1 MKKFYTN
8 KRIRWVFAAAGVCVF
23 VLVLEA
29 YKNLQYVY
37 KDNKL
42 LRAQVEEMIFF
53 ERIYNH
59 VQAVDSGQRIYLRSD
74 NEDLLDRYY
83 FGIAG
88 LKRDSA
94 KLKGIAV
101 NADSTQGEIIQILA
115 GLLRNKYNYAISTV
129 GERRLSSYDS
139 LGALQNDKQNKWLS
153 DSIQYQILKLQRSHR
168 KNLLNESENRQN
180 FSENLSYQF
189 YILAFLFLVFLV
201 TAYYMINR
209 DFKRISKAEQQ
220 LKFNASVLRN
230 VSDAI
235 VTTDVSNKITN
246 WNSYAEQL
254 YGHTEAEVLGLEA
267 NDVFGIKSGEDLL
280 TEIKNPGSERD
291 FWKGELVHY
300 HKDGSLIDIDATVSS
315 IIDDNLQKAGL
326 VRVLRDITE
335 RKQTAAKLQRLTAHL
350 GEEVKIKAAELTNV
364 FERITDAF
372 IALDNEWNYTY
383 VNKKAAELHQRP
395 GNLLLGTNIW
405 KEYPELVE
413 EPFYQALNNAKI
425 TGEAQR
431 AELYYFK
438 TGQWFEDLIYPSADG
453 ISVYYHDITD
463 KKNAQLNLQ
472 VAHEKLSYHINNTPM
487 GFVELDKDFHI
498 KQWSKRAAEI
508 FGWSQ
513 EDLFDKEMLMTKL
526 VYAEDLPQVV
536 ENIDEIF
543 SGKLY
548 SSLLQIRNNK
558 KSGEVVYCDWY
569 ISVLRDEHS
578 KFAGVMCMVQDITER
593 KQIQRNLEEAEFK
606 FRSLV
611 EQSMV
616 GVYIVQSDK
625 FTYVNPRL
633 EELTGYSANEMID
646 KLSVSDI
653 IIPEDRPKII
663 QNLSQRLKGNMKSM
677 NYELRGLKKNGEIF
691 YAEVFGSLTQYLG
704 KPAIIGT
711 LIDITIKNESVA
723 RIQESEEAL
732 RKSNE
737 RFMLVAKAT
746 NDAVWDW
753 NIPENRIWGNEV
765 FSGFFNIPAGTE
777 VGFEEFKR
785 RLHPDDRAAMEL
797 GQHLAFENRQT
808 IVTEKFRFLNSDG
821 GYLTINDRANIVY
834 DEQGKPIRMLGAMQ
848 DITEQMNNEQQIL
861 LEKELS
867 DTIINSLPGVFY
879 LYNKKG
885 QFYRWNRNFN
895 EVTGYADEE
904 IRNLHPLELFDEDE
918 KVLLSQK
925 IAEVF
930 ASGEDFVEAHLMCKD
945 GTKIPYYFTGSVIQ
959 YEGEI
964 CLMGV
969 GLDISDRVRSQDELN
984 KSEEKYRTII
994 EQASDGIFIS
1004 DLTGKYEDI
1013 NSKGVKLTGYTKEEL
1028 LGINLFDLMPPEDV
1042 VNNPPKLN
1050 QIMEGNV
1057 VLNERVLRT
1066 KSGELIEIEVSA
1078 KLLADGRFIGIVRD
1092 ITERKRT
1099 QEALRKSEEKY
1110 RLLFNQ
1116 NPTPMW
1122 MLSLPDNQFLDVNSA
1137 AIKFYGYS
1145 KQEFLQMKGHE
1156 IAVQKSVY
1164 HQPSA
1169 LDELVTGKDFAGVF
1183 DHRKKDGST
1192 IKVNMIAHNIMYE
1205 GKDAVLVLANDVT
1218 EKILAEEALNKS
1230 HQQLRQLATHL
1241 EKVRETERTHIARE
1255 IHDELGQQLTGL
1267 KMDISWLNRKIKN
1280 QDEEVH
1286 SKIAETIQ
1294 LIDTTVKTVRRIATE
1309 LRPSILDDLGLVA
1322 ALEWQSEEF
1331 EKRFEIKCAFKS
1343 NVVEARVGADLAT
1356 GIFRI
1361 YQECLTNVL
1370 RHSQAVM
1377 VSSFLR
1383 IEDRILRFT
1392 ITDNGKGF
1400 IATDIENKKTLGLL
1414 GMKERTNLL
1423 GGTYEITSN
1432 PGEGTSVL
1440 IVVPLSN
1447 S

>member
-1 MKKFYTN
+1 MRFVNRDN
-8 KRIRWVFAAAGVCVF
+8 KR
-23 VLVLEA
+23 
-29 YKNLQYVY
+29 
-37 KDNKL
+37 
-42 LRAQVEEMIFF
+42 LRAQVEEMLFF
-53 ERIYNH
+53 ERIYYH
-59 VQAVDSGQRIYLRSD
+59 VQAVDSGQRIYLRND

-88 LKRDSA
+88 LKRDTA
-94 KLKGIAV
+94 KLKDIAA
-101 NADSTQGEIIQILA
+101 NADKTQGEIIKRLA
-115 GLLRNKYNYAISTV
+115 GLLDNKYNYAINTID
-129 GERRLSSYDS
+129 ERRLSAYDS
-139 LGALQNDKQNKWLS
+139 LGALEKDKQNKLLS
-153 DSIQYQILKLQRSHR
+153 DSIRYQIASLQHYHR
-168 KNLLNESENRQN
+168 ENLLKASENRQR
-180 FSENLSYQF
+180 FSEELSYQF
-189 YILAFLFLVFLV
+189 YILALLFLVFLL

-209 DFKRISKAEQQ
+209 DFKRISKAENQ

-230 VSDAI
+230 VSDPI
-235 VTTDVSNKITN
+235 VTTDVANKITN
-246 WNSYAEQL
+246 WNIYAEQL
-254 YGHTEAEVLGLEA
+254 YGYTEAEVLGLDA
-267 NDVFGIKSGEDLL
+267 NDVFGIKAGEDLL
-280 TEIKNPGSERD
+280 MEIKNPGSDKD
-291 FWKGELVHY
+291 FWKGELVHC
-300 HKDGSLIDIDATVSS
+300 HKDGTLIDIDATVSS

-335 RKQTAAKLQRLTAHL
+335 RKQTAEKLQRLTTHL
-350 GEEVKIKAAELTNV
+350 EEEVKIKAAELNNV

-372 IALDNEWNYTY
+372 IALDNDWNYTY
-383 VNKKAAELHQRP
+383 VNTKAAELHKRP
-395 GNLLLGTNIW
+395 INSLVGSNIW

-413 EPFYQALNNAKI
+413 EQFYTALHTAKS
-425 TGEAQR
+425 TGVAQR
-431 AELYYFK
+431 AELYYSK

-453 ISVYYHDITD
+453 MSVYYHDITE
-463 KKNAQLNLQ
+463 KKTAELSLQ

-487 GFVELDKDFHI
+487 GFVELDKDFQI
-498 KQWSKRAAEI
+498 KQWSKRATEI
-508 FGWSQ
+508 FGWGK
-513 EDLFDKEMLMTKL
+513 EELFDKEMLMSKL
-526 VYAEDLPQVV
+526 VHPDDLPIVV
-536 ENIDEIF
+536 ETIDFIF
-543 SGKLY
+543 SGKPY
-548 SSLLQIRNNK
+548 NSLLQIRNNK
-558 KSGEVVYCDWY
+558 KSGELIYCDWY
-569 ISVLRDEHS
+569 ISVLKDEHG
-578 KFAGVMCMVQDITER
+578 KFGGVMCLVQDITER

-633 EELTGYSANEMID
+633 EELTGYSASEMID

-711 LIDITIKNESVA
+711 LIDITEKNESVA
-723 RIQESEEAL
+723 KIQESQEAL

-746 NDAVWDW
+746 NDAIWDW
-753 NIPENRIWGNEV
+753 NIEEDRIWGNEV
-765 FSGFFNIPAGTE
+765 FSSFFDIPAATE
-777 VGFEEFKR
+777 VSFEEFKGR
-785 RLHPDDRAAMEL
+785 VHPDDRAAMEL
-797 GQHLAFENRQT
+797 SQNLAFENRKT
-808 IVTEKFRFLNSDG
+808 IVTEKFRFLKSDG
-821 GYLTINDRANIVY
+821 GYLTINDRANILY

-848 DITEQMNNEQQIL
+848 DITDQMKNEEQIL

-867 DTIINSLPGVFY
+867 DSIVNSLPGVFY
-879 LYNKKG
+879 LYNREG
-885 QFYRWNRNFN
+885 RFYRWNKNLI
-895 EVTGYADEE
+895 EVTGYSNEE
-904 IRNLHPLELFDEDE
+904 IMSLHPLDLFDEDD
-918 KVLLSQK
+918 KGLLTQK
-925 IAEVF
+925 IESVF
-930 ASGEDFVEAHLMCKD
+930 EFGEDFVEAHLLCKD
-945 GTKIPYYFTGSVIQ
+945 GSKIPFYFTGRVIQ
-959 YEGEI
+959 YEGEV

-969 GLDISDRVRSQDELN
+969 GLDISDRVRSQEELN

-1004 DLTGKYEDI
+1004 DLNGNYEDI
-1013 NSKGVKLTGYTKEEL
+1013 NSKGVKLTGYSKEEL
-1028 LGINLFDLMPPEDV
+1028 LKINLFDLMPPEDI

-1050 QIMEGNV
+1050 KIMQGNV

-1122 MLSLPDNQFLDVNSA
+1122 MLSWPGNQFLDVNNA

-1145 KQEFLQMKGHE
+1145 KQEFLQMSGHE
-1156 IAVQKSVY
+1156 ISLQINSNQTNAI
-1164 HQPSA
+1164 PEGLA
-1169 LDELVTGKDFAGVF
+1169 NRKDFTGISE
-1183 DHRKKDGST
+1183 HIKKDGST
-1192 IKVNMIAHNIMYE
+1192 VKVNIVAHNIVYE
-1205 GKDAVLVLANDVT
+1205 GSDAVLVLANDVT
-1218 EKILAEEALNKS
+1218 EKILAEEALKKS
-1230 HQQLRQLATHL
+1230 HKELRQLATHL

-1280 QDEEVH
+1280 QDTEVH
-1286 SKIAETIQ
+1286 LKIAETIE

-1309 LRPSILDDLGLVA
+1309 LRPSILDDLGLIA

-1331 EKRFEIKCAFKS
+1331 EKRFEIKCVFKS
-1343 NVVEARVGADLAT
+1343 NVAEAQIGAELAT

-1361 YQECLTNVL
+1361 YQESLTNVL
-1370 RHSQAVM
+1370 RHSEGTM

-1392 ITDNGKGF
+1392 IKDNGKGF

-1423 GGTYEITSN
+1423 GGTYEITSS

-1440 IVVPLSN
+1440 IIVPLSN
-1447 S
+1447 T

>member
-8 KRIRWVFAAAGVCVF
+8 IRIRWIFAAAGICVF

-29 YKNLQYVY
+29 YKNLRYVY
-37 KDNKL
+37 KDNKR
-42 LRAQVEEMIFF
+42 LRSQVEEMITF
-53 ERIYNH
+53 ERIYIH
-59 VQAVDSGQRIYLRSD
+59 VQAVDSGQRTYLRND

-88 LKRDSA
+88 LKRDSV
-94 KLKGIAV
+94 KLKAIAI
-101 NADSTQGEIIQILA
+101 NADSTQGKIINRLA
-115 GLLRNKYNYAISTV
+115 SLLNNKYNYAINTIE
-129 GERRLSSYDS
+129 ERRLSAYDS
-139 LGALQNDKQNKWLS
+139 LGALEKDKQNKS
-153 DSIQYQILKLQRSHR
+153 VTDSIQYQIARLQHYHR
-168 KNLLNESENRQN
+168 QNLLKASENRQD

-189 YILAFLFLVFLV
+189 YILAFLFLGFLV

-209 DFKRISKAEQQ
+209 DFKRISNAENQ
-220 LKFNASVLRN
+220 LRFNASVLRN
-230 VSDAI
+230 VSDPI
-235 VTTDVSNKITN
+235 VTTDVANKITN

-254 YGHTEAEVLGLEA
+254 YGYTEAEVLGLDA
-267 NDVFGIKSGEDLL
+267 NDVFGIKPGEDLL
-280 TEIKNPGSERD
+280 MEIKNPGSKKD
-291 FWKGELVHY
+291 FWKGDLVHY
-300 HKDGSLIDIDATVSS
+300 HKDGSLRDIDATVSS
-315 IIDDNLQKAGL
+315 IIDDNQQKAGL

-335 RKQTAAKLQRLTAHL
+335 RKQTAEKLQRLTTHL
-350 GEEVKIKAAELTNV
+350 EEEVKIKAAELNNV

-372 IALDNEWNYTY
+372 IALDNDWNYTY
-383 VNKKAAELHQRP
+383 VNNTAAELHQRP
-395 GNLLLGTNIW
+395 ADLLLGTNIW
-405 KEYPELVE
+405 TEYPELVE
-413 EPFYQALNNAKI
+413 EPFYQALHTAKT

-453 ISVYYHDITD
+453 ISVYYHDITE
-463 KKNAQLNLQ
+463 KKNAQLDLQ

-508 FGWSQ
+508 FGWNQ
-513 EDLFDKEMLMTKL
+513 EELFDKETLMTKL

-633 EELTGYSANEMID
+633 EELTGYTAHEMID

-711 LIDITIKNESVA
+711 LIDITEKNESVA
-723 RIQESEEAL
+723 KIQESEEAL

-753 NIPENRIWGNEV
+753 NITDDRIWGNEV
-765 FSGFFNIPAGTE
+765 FSSFFNIPVGTE
-777 VGFEEFKR
+777 VSFEEFTR

-797 GQHLAFENRQT
+797 GQHFAFENRKT

-821 GYLTINDRANIVY
+821 EYLTINDRANIVY
-834 DEQGKPIRMLGAMQ
+834 DEHGTPIRMLGAMQ
-848 DITEQMNNEQQIL
+848 DITEQKKNEQQIL

-867 DTIINSLPGVFY
+867 DSIVNSLPGVFY
-879 LYNKKG
+879 LYNKEG
-885 QFYRWNRNFN
+885 RFYRWNKNLS
-895 EVTGYADEE
+895 EVTGYSDEE
-904 IRNLHPLELFDEDE
+904 IRRLHPLELFDDDD
-918 KVLLSQK
+918 KALLTQK
-925 IAEVF
+925 IESVF
-930 ASGEDFVEAHLMCKD
+930 EFGEDFVEAPLLCKD
-945 GTKIPYYFTGSVIQ
+945 GSKIPFYFTGRVIQ
-959 YEGEI
+959 YEGEV

-1013 NSKGVKLTGYTKEEL
+1013 NSKGVKLTGYSKEEL
-1028 LGINLFDLMPPEDV
+1028 LEINLFDLMPPEDA

-1122 MLSLPDNQFLDVNSA
+1122 MLSWPHSQFLDVNNA

-1145 KQEFLQMKGHE
+1145 KEEFLKMKGND
-1156 IAVQKSVY
+1156 IATQKNDHPEDY
-1164 HQPSA
+1164 R
-1169 LDELVTGKDFAGVF
+1169 LDELVNGKDYAGIS
-1183 DHRKKDGST
+1183 DHRKKDGTSV
-1192 IKVNMIAHNIMYE
+1192 KVNIIAHNILYE
-1205 GKDAVLVLANDVT
+1205 GTDAVLVLANDVT
-1218 EKILAEEALNKS
+1218 EKILAEEALKKS
-1230 HQQLRQLATHL
+1230 HQELRQLATHL

-1267 KMDISWLNRKIKN
+1267 KMDISWLNRKIKD
-1280 QDEEVH
+1280 QDTEVH
-1286 SKIAETIQ
+1286 LKIAETIQ
-1294 LIDTTVKTVRRIATE
+1294 LIDTTVKTVRRISTE
-1309 LRPSILDDLGLVA
+1309 LRPSILDDLGLIA

-1331 EKRFEIKCAFKS
+1331 EKRFEIKCVFKS
-1343 NVVEARVGADLAT
+1343 NVAEARVGADLAT

-1370 RHSQAVM
+1370 RHSQAAM

-1383 IEDRILRFT
+1383 IEDRMLRFT

-1400 IATDIENKKTLGLL
+1400 VATDIANKKTLGLL

-1423 GGTYEITSN
+1423 GGTYEITSS

-1440 IVVPLSN
+1440 IIVPLN
-1447 S
+1447 NT